1 MLGEDEIKTNGY
13 IDLKFNE
20 NMNLITLQSQT
31 QNIKNRI
38 IAYITCS
45 EKITSYTGNKDFFI
59 GKGTIKNPEGL
70 RKLELDR
77 ENSLGKNEMVA
88 IEMKIE
94 LDSFESK
101 DVVITLGA
109 GDEQLDIQDTA
120 YKYTNV
126 NNAINEYENTKRYWR
141 DLLGT
146 IKVSTPLE
154 SMNIMLNGWLLY
166 QTLCSRLYARSGY
179 YQSGGAF
186 GFRDQLQDC
195 IGLKYISQE
204 FLRNQ
209 ILKHSEHQFVEGD
222 VEHWWHE
229 ETARGIRTRFSDDLL
244 WLPYMVIEY
253 IKYTGKYDI
262 LYEEAYYVKGAP
274 LEENVD
280 ERYELYLPSEKKE
293 SILEHCIRAID
304 KSLNF
309 GENGLPKIGSGD
321 WNDGFSTVGN
331 KGRGESVWLGFFQY
345 TVLKGFILILEKI
358 KEVLMGKVK
367 LETGNNSESLELKI
381 EKISEKINIYNNI
394 TEKLKRALNTNG
406 WDGRWYR
413 RAFMDDGNVLRK
425 YKE

>member
-1 MLGEDEIKTNGY
+1 
-13 IDLKFNE
+13 
-20 NMNLITLQSQT
+20 
-31 QNIKNRI
+31 
-38 IAYITCS
+38 
-45 EKITSYTGNKDFFI
+45 
-59 GKGTIKNPEGL
+59 
-70 RKLELDR
+70 
-77 ENSLGKNEMVA
+77 MVA

-262 LYEEAYYVKGAP
+262 LYEETHYVKGAP